1 MIENLFK
8 STVFILH
15 KIRVTFFA
23 SKIKKHKSI
32 KKLISLLAVLFISCY
47 ALKSGVTIPANETF
61 ILGESNTKNYRA
73 EIKNTSKFKIL
84 IKGEKKQTGEYTQGV
99 ELPPK
104 GNLRLYVAS
113 DEVIRFINDNNTSV
127 KISLQLTR
135 GIEGMRYIKN

>member
-1 MIENLFK
+1 M
-8 STVFILH
+8 
-15 KIRVTFFA
+15 
-23 SKIKKHKSI
+23 
-32 KKLISLLAVLFISCY
+32 LAVLFIGCY
-47 ALKSGVTIPANETF
+47 ALKSGITIPANETF

-73 EIKNTSKFKIL
+73 EIKNTSKVKIL
-84 IKGEKKQTGEYTQGV
+84 IKGEKKQTGEYTQRI

-113 DEVIRFINDNNTSV
+113 DEVIRFINDNNASV

>member
-1 MIENLFK
+1 M
-8 STVFILH
+8 
-15 KIRVTFFA
+15 
-23 SKIKKHKSI
+23 
-32 KKLISLLAVLFISCY
+32 VLFISCY

-104 GNLRLYVAS
+104 RYLRLYISS
-113 DEVIRFINDNNTSV
+113 DEVIRLINNNNQSV
-127 KISLQLTR
+127 ELNMQLTR
-135 GIEGMRYIKN
+135 GVDGMRYIKN

>member
-32 KKLISLLAVLFISCY
+32 KKLISLLAVLFLSCY

-61 ILGESNTKNYRA
+61 ILGESNTKNSK
-73 EIKNTSKFKIL
+73 IKSIHKSP
-84 IKGEKKQTGEYTQGV
+84 Y
-99 ELPPK
+99 
-104 GNLRLYVAS
+104 
-113 DEVIRFINDNNTSV
+113 
-127 KISLQLTR
+127 
-135 GIEGMRYIKN
+135 

>member
-32 KKLISLLAVLFISCY
+32 KKLISLLAVLFLSCY

-61 ILGESNTKNYRA
+61 ILGESNIKNYRA
-73 EIKNTSKFKIL
+73 EINNTSKFKIL

-104 GNLRLYVAS
+104 GNLRLYISS
-113 DEVIRFINDNNTSV
+113 DEVIRLINNNNQSV
-127 KISLQLTR
+127 KLNIQLTR
-135 GIEGMRYIKN
+135 RVDGMRYIKN

>member
-1 MIENLFK
+1 M
-8 STVFILH
+8 
-15 KIRVTFFA
+15 
-23 SKIKKHKSI
+23 
-32 KKLISLLAVLFISCY
+32 LAILFISCY

-104 GNLRLYVAS
+104 GNLRLYISS
-113 DEVIRFINDNNTSV
+113 DEVIRLINNNNQSV
-127 KISLQLTR
+127 KLNIQLTR
-135 GIEGMRYIKN
+135 RVDGMRYINN

>member
-8 STVFILH
+8 STIFILH
-15 KIRVTFFA
+15 KIRLTFFT

-32 KKLISLLAVLFISCY
+32 KKLISLLAVLFLSCY

-104 GNLRLYVAS
+104 GNLRLYISS
-113 DEVIRFINDNNTSV
+113 DEVIRLINNNNQSV
-127 KISLQLTR
+127 KLSIQLTR
-135 GIEGMRYIKN
+135 RVDGMRYIKN

>member
-32 KKLISLLAVLFISCY
+32 KKLISLLVVLFTSCY

-104 GNLRLYVAS
+104 GNLRLYISS
-113 DEVIRFINDNNTSV
+113 DEVIRLINNNNQSV
-127 KISLQLTR
+127 KLNIQLTR
-135 GIEGMRYIKN
+135 RVDGMRYINN